1 MNKKITITLLTTII
15 VLTSVATRV
24 LANAY
29 FSYYIHF
36 ELPSITI
43 VLDKEEVMRKD
54 GPEEEVIEDEADQAI
69 LVD

>member
-54 GPEEEVIEDEADQAI
+54 GPEEEVIEDETDQAI